1 KGIALCAIVAI
12 VLNLLLPGYDGW
24 QNKALDEQHKDSH

>member
-1 KGIALCAIVAI
+1 
-12 VLNLLLPGYDGW
+12 VLNLLLPGNDGW

>member
-1 KGIALCAIVAI
+1 TSNHVTIIY
-12 VLNLLLPGYDGW
+12 NLILTGNDGW

>member
-1 KGIALCAIVAI
+1 NVRQ
-12 VLNLLLPGYDGW
+12 PGNDGW

>member
-1 KGIALCAIVAI
+1 
-12 VLNLLLPGYDGW
+12 LLLPGNDGW